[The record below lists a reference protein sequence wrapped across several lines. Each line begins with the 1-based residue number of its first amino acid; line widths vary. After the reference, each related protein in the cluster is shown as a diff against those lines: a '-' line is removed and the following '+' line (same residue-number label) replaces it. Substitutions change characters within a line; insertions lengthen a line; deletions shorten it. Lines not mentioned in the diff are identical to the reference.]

1 MKYFYKGLVTSKKQK
16 AGRNLDGR
24 ISVRRKG
31 GGCCRLY
38 RKVNF
43 NLSFGYNNNY
53 KLVRIEYDPN
63 RSSYIGLVY
72 NYKNRLFSYIILPEG
87 LSINDTILNSFETS
101 FKPKPGFRALLKYF
115 SLGSLIHNISLNQ
128 KGKGILCRSRGSFA
142 KILQKNI
149 KNKYIRIRL
158 PSGEE
163 RLVHQNCKG
172 TLGVVSNIN
181 KSIKKKNAGWSR
193 RMGFRPKVR
202 GVAMNP
208 VDHPHGGGEGRTSG
222 GRCSVTPWGKLTIG
236 KPTVYKKNK
245 MIIRSRRQI

>member
-181 KSIKKKNAGWSR
+181 KSIKKKKCGLVASYGFQAKSSWSR
-193 RMGFRPKVR
+193 YESGRSPTWRRR
-202 GVAMNP
+202 G
-208 VDHPHGGGEGRTSG
+208 SY
-222 GRCSVTPWGKLTIG
+222 IG
-236 KPTVYKKNK
+236 W
-245 MIIRSRRQI
+245 